1 MISLCIEIVS
11 KALEYAKTTRSKSE
25 DRTNDMDDNESK
37 KLVKNQNEE
46 KKRDETATIV
56 RKPLS
61 SDRQKTLKIL
71 TNTEKITND
80 LKESK
85 RIELNFR

>member
-1 MISLCIEIVS
+1 MISLCIELVT

-37 KLVKNQNEE
+37 KLVKKQNEE

-61 SDRQKTLKIL
+61 SDRKKIQKIP